1 MKSLCES
8 CKFAIYEGGDY
19 CPGFGGCYAPEYVY
33 DCKNENVQKSKEYG
47 DMDFDE
53 VTKCEYFE
61 KER

>member
-19 CPGFGGCYAPEYVY
+19 CSGFGGCYTPEYVCE
-33 DCKNENVQKSKEYG
+33 CKNENVQKSEEYS

-61 KER
+61 EEI